1 MELILTSAGSYP
13 RIGETPDTQR
23 HRRAYAQHERGEI
36 SGTEWR
42 AVEDEVAEHVV
53 QEQTAIGLDVVT
65 DGLVRWYDPISHLA
79 RHCEGIQINGLLRY
93 FDTNFYF
100 RQPVVS
106 GRIRRRE
113 PVLRREFEV
122 ARAATDRVVKPVLTG
137 PYSLA
142 CGSILEGGYRTR
154 RELTHAYAE
163 VLAQEVADLV
173 HAGAAVIQ
181 VDEPYL
187 LRHPEDAD
195 LVREGI
201 ATLAAARGRAHL
213 ALYTFFGDALPLWDD
228 LMAMPVDLVG
238 LDLTYGPKLADR
250 IAEAGAPRTLVLGVV
265 DGRNTK
271 LESRDALLRSPR
283 PRVAGTSGSG
293 GPRPVLRAGAP
304 AASPGP
310 GKARE
315 HGRDRARARGTRREA
330 PMSRAKLERLGLDL
344 PVLPTSTVGSFPKP
358 DYLVEARAKATRNA
372 ITRPELDRLER
383 QATEFWVRTQEELG
397 LDVLVDGEQYRG
409 DMVAY
414 FAETMPGFAR
424 GGLVRSYGNRYYHKP
439 VMVGPVRWPGPMTV
453 DWWRWTQSLTTRPV
467 KGMLT
472 GPYTLMDW
480 SFDDHYPDRKAAC
493 LALAVEVRK
502 EVEALLEAG
511 VRIIQIDEPAL
522 SVRPDELGFA
532 VEAMHL
538 VVDGLPAYYV
548 VHACFG
554 AFETI
559 YPGLLDLPVDNLDL
573 AISHS
578 ALDLL
583 GMFEKDPFT
592 KDLSLGV
599 LDVHTH
605 SVEAG
610 ADVQARI
617 RRGTTVLP
625 ADRIWVDPDCGL
637 KTRTVEE
644 SRAKLAVMMSAV
656 RAARAELG

>member
-1 MELILTSAGSYP
+1 
-13 RIGETPDTQR
+13 
-23 HRRAYAQHERGEI
+23 
-36 SGTEWR
+36 
-42 AVEDEVAEHVV
+42 
-53 QEQTAIGLDVVT
+53 
-65 DGLVRWYDPISHLA
+65 
-79 RHCEGIQINGLLRY
+79 
-93 FDTNFYF
+93 
-100 RQPVVS
+100 
-106 GRIRRRE
+106 
-113 PVLRREFEV
+113 
-122 ARAATDRVVKPVLTG
+122 
-137 PYSLA
+137 
-142 CGSILEGGYRTR
+142 
-154 RELTHAYAE
+154 
-163 VLAQEVADLV
+163 
-173 HAGAAVIQ
+173 
-181 VDEPYL
+181 
-187 LRHPEDAD
+187 
-195 LVREGI
+195 
-201 ATLAAARGRAHL
+201 
-213 ALYTFFGDALPLWDD
+213 
-228 LMAMPVDLVG
+228 
-238 LDLTYGPKLADR
+238 
-250 IAEAGAPRTLVLGVV
+250 
-265 DGRNTK
+265 
-271 LESRDALLRSPR
+271 
-283 PRVAGTSGSG
+283 
-293 GPRPVLRAGAP
+293 
-304 AASPGP
+304 
-310 GKARE
+310 
-315 HGRDRARARGTRREA
+315 
-330 PMSRAKLERLGLDL
+330 MSRAKLRSLGLDL

-414 FAETMPGFAR
+414 FAETMPGFAK

-453 DWWRWTQSLTTRPV
+453 DWWRWTQSLTSRPV

-493 LALAVEVRK
+493 LALAREVRK

-583 GMFEKDPFT
+583 VMFEKDPFT

-599 LDVHTH
+599 LDVHSH

-610 ADVQARI
+610 DDVRARI
-617 RRGTTVLP
+617 RRGTAVL
-625 ADRIWVDPDCGL
+625 AAERIWVDPDCGL

-644 SRAKLAVMMSAV
+644 SRAKLEVMMAAV
-656 RAARAELG
+656 RAARVELG